1 MMNKSFARICGMRAA
16 EGGARLLVE
25 IEQKKGDALTRETIS
40 LLTARLGE
48 LPTVGEISEEEL
60 LHLRREAQ
68 ICDAIGAG
76 LRSLG
81 ANGCSARHLAQ
92 KLRAR
97 GFDADAAGEAVAE
110 ISEKGYLKEE
120 EGALREA
127 EKGLAKLWGDRRILA
142 DLQAKGYTGGALKY
156 AAARLRA
163 EDGAA
168 RCAMLMRKRR
178 MGAPTDEAE
187 LRRMLSSLIR
197 YGYSQDEIKRAM
209 RLRHS

>member
-1 MMNKSFARICGMRAA
+1 MMNNSFIRICGMRAA
-16 EGGARLLVE
+16 DGGAHLLVE
-25 IEQKKGDALTRETIS
+25 IEQRKGEEVIRETVA
-40 LLTARLGE
+40 LLTARLEG
-48 LPTVGEISEEEL
+48 LPTVGEIGEEEL
-60 LHLRREAQ
+60 LHLRREAE

-76 LRSLG
+76 MRSLG
-81 ANGCSARHLAQ
+81 ANGCSARYLAQ
-92 KLRAR
+92 KLRAK
-97 GFDADAAGEAVAE
+97 GFSADVAGEAVAE
-110 ISEKGYLKEE
+110 LAEKGYLKEE

-127 EKGLAKLWGDRRILA
+127 EKGIAKLWGDRRILA

-178 MGAPTDEAE
+178 MHPAADEAE

-197 YGYSQDEIKRAM
+197 YGYTQDEIKRALRM
-209 RLRHS
+209 RHS

>member
-1 MMNKSFARICGMRAA
+1 MMNKDLIRICGMRAA
-16 EGGARLLVE
+16 DGGAHLLVE
-25 IEQKKGDALTRETIS
+25 IERKKGDEVTRETLS

-48 LPTVGEISEEEL
+48 LPAIGEISEDAL
-60 LHLRREAQ
+60 LHLRREAE

-81 ANGCSARHLAQ
+81 ANGCSAKHLAQ

-97 GFDADAAGEAVAE
+97 GFAADVAGGAVE
-110 ISEKGYLKEE
+110 ELSEKGYLKEE

-142 DLQAKGYTGGALKY
+142 DLQAKGFTGGALKY

-178 MGAPTDEAE
+178 MQPTTDEAE

-197 YGYSQDEIKRAM
+197 YGYSQDEIKRALRM
-209 RLRHS
+209 RNI

>member
-16 EGGARLLVE
+16 DGGARLLIE
-25 IEQKKGDALTRETIS
+25 IEQKEGDAVTRETVA
-40 LLTARLGE
+40 LLTARLSE
-48 LPTVGEISEEEL
+48 LPTVGEIGEEEL

-92 KLRAR
+92 KLRMR
-97 GFDADAAGEAVAE
+97 GFDAETAGEAVAE
-110 ISEKGYLKEE
+110 LAEKGYLKEE
-120 EGALREA
+120 ESALREA
-127 EKGLAKLWGDRRILA
+127 EKGITKLWGDRRILA

-168 RCAMLMRKRR
+168 RCALLMRKRR
-178 MGAPTDEAE
+178 MQLSTDEAE
-187 LRRMLSSLIR
+187 LRRTLASLIR
-197 YGYSQDEIKRAM
+197 YGYTQDEIKRALQM
-209 RLRHS
+209 RHS

>member
-16 EGGARLLVE
+16 DGGARLLVE
-25 IEQKKGDALTRETIS
+25 IEQKEGETLTRDTLS
-40 LLTARLGE
+40 LLTARLDE
-48 LPTVGEISEEEL
+48 LPSVGVIDEAEL
-60 LHLRREAQ
+60 FSLRREAR

-97 GFDADAAGEAVAE
+97 GFDAEIAGEAVAE
-110 ISEKGYLKEE
+110 LAEKGYLKEE

-163 EDGAA
+163 EDGAT

-178 MGAPTDEAE
+178 MKPSADETE
-187 LRRMLSSLIR
+187 LRRMLASLIR
-197 YGYSQDEIKRAM
+197 YGYTQDEIKRALRM
-209 RLRHS
+209 RHS